1 VRRRPYGYEGLIMM
15 RKALLVALP
24 LTGVAVAAGLGLAM
38 ASQNGDPGAGASTPS
53 GTVSTAPSAPATDAG
68 TSRASSSAPSAAT
81 SSATTSAAPSSAGQ
95 GSPVQ
100 VVLGYAGW
108 EPGGNVEVGGFVAS
122 VVEVG
127 GTCTVTLTRDGRQ
140 VEATRPAEPDA
151 TTTNCGLLVVPDDQ
165 LTPGDWQ
172 ATLSYRSTTSY
183 GTSQPTLVTVPAR

>member
-1 VRRRPYGYEGLIMM
+1 MM

-38 ASQNGDPGAGASTPS
+38 ASQNGDPGA
-53 GTVSTAPSAPATDAG
+53 APS
-68 TSRASSSAPSAAT
+68 TSSGAVSSAPSAPGADTDAGQAPSSASSAAT
-81 SSATTSAAPSSAGQ
+81 TSATTSAAPSATGS

-122 VVEVG
+122 AIEVG
-127 GTCTVTLTRDGRQ
+127 GTCTVTLTREGRQ

-151 TTTNCGLLVVPDDQ
+151 TTTNCGILVVPDDQ
-165 LTPGDWQ
+165 LSPGDWQ
-172 ATLSYRSTTSY
+172 ATLSYRSATSY
-183 GTSQPTLVTVPAR
+183 GTSEPTLVTVPAR